1 MNTFNE
7 IVNYINDL
15 KSEKIKL
22 LFDYY
27 FLLYLSIY
35 KKEYVFI
42 KIFKYHI
49 IILNNG
55 NKPLIFKTY
64 DSFED
69 YVINILLN
77 EDKK

>member
-15 KSEKIKL
+15 KSEKIKI

-27 FLLYLSIY
+27 FLLFLSIY
-35 KKEYVFI
+35 GNEYVFI

-49 IILNNG
+49 ILNG
-55 NKPLIFKTY
+55 DNKPVMFKTY
-64 DSFED
+64 EDFEN
-69 YVINILLN
+69 YVIDILLKN
-77 EDKK
+77 DKKQ